1 MTELPKV
8 RHAQPLGV
16 AVRSATTNVWGVNQ
30 RSPDPSDPSDPSD
43 STGSSASSESS
54 GSPEASGTP
63 GLSDSPEAFV
73 DLQAIRSAFPTL
85 SWESAQWID
94 EGWDYIAVICRGCSG
109 DDALGHQ
116 DLVFR
121 FPVDEH
127 AHARLPYEAEILN
140 YVATQ
145 VDAAIP
151 QYSHASNNSRL
162 MQFAGYPLVRGDRL
176 TPELLHSLPGTE
188 RTEVTAQVGALLSSL
203 HAMDTTAPAL
213 EPVPESFQPEN
224 LDFIRRIMVSE
235 MPDLLTADE
244 MRTARDICHEVAA
257 LQAADLP
264 VVFLHNDVHMR
275 HFYWERPASA
285 EAARTS
291 PLEETAAPAR
301 AAAIDQV
308 AAPEEIPA
316 PNLAAGRLGLIDFSD
331 MCLGDPA
338 VDFAELYE
346 YGPRFVDEVLAH
358 YVGRIDE
365 SFLDRAW
372 TYQRLAGLYMIA
384 GHLFYG
390 EETWEHARATFDRCR
405 SPHRPRA

>member
-1 MTELPKV
+1 MHSPLKTRLQPVRLPAV
-8 RHAQPLGV
+8 HAFV
-16 AVRSATTNVWGVNQ
+16 VSATTSVWCVNQ
-30 RSPDPSDPSDPSD
+30 RPSGPSD
-43 STGSSASSESS
+43 STDH
-54 GSPEASGTP
+54 P
-63 GLSDSPEAFV
+63 DSFEDV
-73 DLQAIRSAFPTL
+73 VELKAIRAAFPALT
-85 SWESAQWID
+85 WESAELID

-109 DDALGHQ
+109 ADALGHQ

-121 FPVDEH
+121 FPTDEH
-127 AHARLPYEAEILN
+127 SHARLPYEAEILHH
-140 YVATQ
+140 VATR

-151 QYSHASNNSRL
+151 HYSHASKSSGLAR
-162 MQFAGYPLVRGDRL
+162 FGGYPLVRGDRL
-176 TPELLHSLPGTE
+176 TLEMLHGLPGTE
-188 RTEVTAQVGALLSSL
+188 RTELAAQVGALLSSL
-203 HAMDTTAPAL
+203 HALDTTEPAL
-213 EPVPESFQPEN
+213 ESVPESYQPEN
-224 LDFIRRIMVSE
+224 LDFIRQIMVSE
-235 MPDLLTADE
+235 MPELLTADE

-264 VVFLHNDVHMR
+264 EVFLHNDIHMR
-275 HFYWERPASA
+275 HFYWERSASSAASA
-285 EAARTS
+285 AATGTVS
-291 PLEETAAPAR
+291 GPDAAS
-301 AAAIDQV
+301 
-308 AAPEEIPA
+308 APIPA
-316 PNLAAGRLGLIDFSD
+316 PGRLGLIDFSD

>member
-1 MTELPKV
+1 MRLPGV
-8 RHAQPLGV
+8 HAFV
-16 AVRSATTNVWGVNQ
+16 VSATTSVWCVNQ
-30 RSPDPSDPSDPSD
+30 RPSDPSD
-43 STGSSASSESS
+43 STDHTVSFE
-54 GSPEASGTP
+54 
-63 GLSDSPEAFV
+63 GLVE
-73 DLQAIRSAFPTL
+73 LTAIRAAFPALT
-85 SWESAQWID
+85 WESAELID

-109 DDALGHQ
+109 ADALGHQ

-121 FPVDEH
+121 FPADEH
-127 AHARLPYEAEILN
+127 AHARLPYEAEILHH
-140 YVATQ
+140 VATR

-151 QYSHASNNSRL
+151 RYSHASKSSGLAR
-162 MQFAGYPLVRGDRL
+162 FAGYPLVRGDRL
-176 TPELLHSLPGTE
+176 TPEMLHSLPGTE
-188 RTEVTAQVGALLSSL
+188 RTEVAAQVGALLSSL
-203 HAMDTTAPAL
+203 HALDTTTPDL
-213 EPVPESFQPEN
+213 ESVPESYQPEN
-224 LDFIRRIMVSE
+224 LDFIRQIMVSE

-264 VVFLHNDVHMR
+264 EVFLHNDIHMR
-275 HFYWERPASA
+275 HFYWERSASA
-285 EAARTS
+285 
-291 PLEETAAPAR
+291 P
-301 AAAIDQV
+301 
-308 AAPEEIPA
+308 IPA
-316 PNLAAGRLGLIDFSD
+316 PGRLGLIDFSD

-358 YVGRIDE
+358 YVGRIDD

-372 TYQRLAGLYMIA
+372 KYQRLAGLYMIA